1 MYNTWRKVQR
11 PLIGLLFAILVLFI
25 PPVRNRIIV
34 TLSPLV
40 VTTRHV
46 GESVFDFAQLIAS
59 IPTLSSE
66 NGSLRSHINELQA
79 LEVKQKELAHE
90 NELLR
95 KELNLS
101 PAQSDTLI
109 AAQVISRAS
118 SVSQQQIVINKGTK
132 DGFTTGMAVVAQ
144 GYFIGQVE
152 EALEST
158 SRIDLITSV
167 RSLVPV
173 VLQTSR
179 SVGLLK
185 GGAEGLVID
194 EIPRDVTIDSG
205 EALVT
210 ANLGNVVRGGLP
222 VGTVSAVLSGKSDV
236 FQSARIHSPIDFS
249 RLEVV
254 FGVK

>member
-1 MYNTWRKVQR
+1 MRSTWRKLQW
-11 PLIGLLFAILVLFI
+11 PFIGLLLIVVMSFI
-25 PPVRNRIIV
+25 PVVRNSILIG
-34 TLSPLV
+34 LSPLV
-40 VTTRHV
+40 AATRHT
-46 GESVFDFAQLIAS
+46 GEAVIDFAALIRA

-66 NGSLRSHINELQA
+66 NGTLLGRINELQA
-79 LEVKQKELAHE
+79 LEVKHKELAHE

-95 KELNLS
+95 KELSLS

-132 DGFTTGMAVVAQ
+132 DGFVKGMAVVAQ

-152 EALEST
+152 EALDST

-173 VLQTSR
+173 VLQNSR

-194 EIPRDVTIDSG
+194 EIPRDVSIGSG

-210 ANLGNVVRGGLP
+210 ANLGDMVRGGLP
-222 VGTVSAVLSGKSDV
+222 VGSVSTVLSGQSDV